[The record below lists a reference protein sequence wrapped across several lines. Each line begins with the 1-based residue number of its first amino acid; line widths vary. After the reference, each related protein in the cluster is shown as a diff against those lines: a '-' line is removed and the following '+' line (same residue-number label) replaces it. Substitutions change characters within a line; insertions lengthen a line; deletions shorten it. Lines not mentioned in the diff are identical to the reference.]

1 MNGAGEW
8 TRTTDLLIT
17 NQLLCQTELH
27 RQEELEVY
35 NYSSHWAM
43 TSHSQTLPAQQGNVP
58 FYQKGGNDGRG
69 DNTVDKKGHSLV
81 KGNRSGHLEAW
92 FEAKSC

>member
-1 MNGAGEW
+1 
-8 TRTTDLLIT
+8 
-17 NQLLCQTELH
+17 
-27 RQEELEVY
+27 
-35 NYSSHWAM
+35 M